1 MQLSTKVAYNT
12 LIQIISKIIA
22 TALGLVA
29 VAMMTRYLGKEGFG
43 QYTAIITFL
52 SFFGIMADL
61 GLTLV
66 TVQMI
71 SKPNINQDKILGNLF
86 SLRLIS
92 ALVFL
97 GFAPLVVLFFPYN
110 PIIKIGVAIATGS
123 FLFVAL
129 NQILVGLFQKNLRMD
144 KVSIAEVANRIILV
158 VGIYIVYKIDKG
170 LIGLVVVTVLSSA
183 VSFILHYIFSRS
195 FARLKLCFN
204 LDIYKEIL
212 KKSWPLALTIFF
224 NLLYLKTDTLLLTII
239 KRPSEIGIIAEVGL
253 YGAAYK
259 VIDILITFPF
269 MFAGII
275 LPILTLRWSN
285 KDNEGF
291 KKILQKSF
299 DILMIM
305 AVPLVVGTQFLA
317 KKIMVLVAGQEFAA
331 SGAILQ
337 ILILA
342 AFFIFFGNM
351 FSHAII
357 AINKQKKLIWLYVFV
372 AITSVAGYFIFIP
385 RFSYF
390 GAAWMTIYS
399 ELLVAFGS
407 TIIAWKLIGF
417 FPNFKVF
424 TKSLLA
430 SIIMG
435 VTLYFLK
442 INNLVIN
449 LSVAILVYGFFLYLF
464 RGLTKKDVLILFNK

>member
-12 LIQIISKIIA
+12 LIQITSKIIA

-43 QYTAIITFL
+43 EYTAIITFL
-52 SFFGIMADL
+52 SFFGIVADL

-71 SKPNINQDKILGNLF
+71 SKPNIDQDKILGNLF

-97 GFAPLVVLFFPYN
+97 GLAPLVVLFFPYD

-144 KVSIAEVANRIILV
+144 KVSIAEIANRVVLV
-158 VGIYIVYKIDKG
+158 IGIYVVYKINKG
-170 LIGLVVVTVLSSA
+170 LIGLVVVTVLASA
-183 VSFILHYIFSRS
+183 VSFFLHYIFSRS
-195 FARLKLCFN
+195 FARLQLYFN
-204 LDIYKEIL
+204 TEIYKEIL

-224 NLLYLKTDTLLLTII
+224 NLLYLKTDTLLLTLI

-275 LPILTLRWSN
+275 LPILTLRWN
-285 KDNEGF
+285 KNDKEGF
-291 KKILQKSF
+291 KNALQKSF
-299 DILMIM
+299 DILMVM
-305 AVPLVVGTQFLA
+305 AIPLVIGTQFVA
-317 KKIMVLVAGQEFAA
+317 KGVMTLVAGQEFSA
-331 SGAILQ
+331 SGPILQ

-351 FSHAII
+351 FSHAVI
-357 AINKQKKLIWLYVFV
+357 AINKQKKLIWLYVFT
-372 AITSVAGYFIFIP
+372 AITSVIGYFVFIP
-385 RFSYF
+385 SFSYF

-399 ELLVAFGS
+399 EALVAFGS
-407 TIIAWKLIGF
+407 IIIAWKLIGF
-417 FPNFKVF
+417 FPSFKVF

-430 SIIMG
+430 SLIMG
-435 VTLYFLK
+435 IILYFLNTNSL
-442 INNLVIN
+442 IIN
-449 LSVAILVYGFFLYLF
+449 LTVAILSYGFFLYIF
-464 RGLTKKDVLILFNK
+464 QGLTKKDILILFNK